1 MKDLCPVCG
10 TCISMKISSLHWTP
24 KIYYSIVLCENLY
37 ANLYMNHLLCN
48 LSFQEQQNKEKKCW
62 QTCSDDHVGIHP
74 FFTPHGW
81 DNPTSLRA
89 VCWFKIVRDN
99 EFLKG
104 TKNRFNNPLNNYAQS
119 LLLNSE

>member
-1 MKDLCPVCG
+1 MWYMYKYEDILLTLETKDL
-10 TCISMKISSLHWTP
+10 L
-24 KIYYSIVLCENLY
+24 SIVLCENLY

-89 VCWFKIVRDN
+89 VCWFKVVRDN

-104 TKNRFNNPLNNYAQS
+104 TKTGLIIH
-119 LLLNSE
+119 